1 MGHVDNE
8 KIAIQ
13 KVTQKMVRMTALR
26 KNVQVTFCVALAHT
40 TLN

>member
-8 KIAIQ
+8 KITIQ
-13 KVTQKMVRMTALR
+13 KTQKMVRMTALR